1 MSIQRKN
8 NSTMKKLLILLFST
22 LISFNS
28 FAGGLDGKG
37 LKCKNISKYATNN
50 RPFYVWFAN
59 NESYLPVIV
68 GETIRWWG
76 GYRYR
81 EVGTRYVRF
90 EDDLFNNPYRFEFPL
105 SVLWYHKLDRS
116 NLKLPPLIALGI
128 DPYWICSVMYNKQRI
143 VSELQV
149 IINNSS
155 SGNKI

>member
-1 MSIQRKN
+1 
-8 NSTMKKLLILLFST
+8 MKKLLLLLFS
-22 LISFNS
+22 LILSINS

-37 LKCKNISKYATNN
+37 LKCKNISQYASND

-59 NESYLPVIV
+59 HESYVPVID

-90 EDDLFNNPYRFEFPL
+90 EEELYNNPYRFEFPL

-116 NLKLPPLIALGI
+116 NLKLPPLFDLGN
-128 DPYWICSVMYNKQRI
+128 DPYWICSVMYNKDTI
-143 VSELQV
+143 TSELER
-149 IINNSS
+149 IISFS
-155 SGNKI
+155 SGTNKI